1 MVNIYENIVLF
12 LNYWFLTGLSFES
25 EDIFL
30 KSLSDCIVVILCLS
44 HLFKSNSSKEILIR
58 KTIIQTN
65 IADAVV
71 FVGKGCL
78 SIEV

>member
-30 KSLSDCIVVILCLS
+30 KSLSDCIVVI
-44 HLFKSNSSKEILIR
+44 
-58 KTIIQTN
+58 
-65 IADAVV
+65 
-71 FVGKGCL
+71 
-78 SIEV
+78 